1 MDYRKV
7 RTGSATITRNL
18 NDFDKDTENIY
29 ESLVIISKRA
39 NQIAMDMK
47 EELSEKIKDFS
58 ASSAATA
65 SNEASDE
72 MVENREQMDLAKY
85 YEQIPKPSLIATQE
99 FLNGQV
105 YYRLPEPDEEYID
118 GI

>member
-1 MDYRKV
+1 MDYKKI

-18 NDFDKDTENIY
+18 NDFDKETENIY

-47 EELSEKIKDFS
+47 EELSEKIKDFV
-58 ASSAATA
+58 ASAAA
-65 SNEASDE
+65 SSNEASDE
-72 MVENREQMDLAKY
+72 IVENREQMDLAKY

-99 FLNGQV
+99 FINGQV
-105 YYRLPEPDEEYID
+105 YFRLPEADEDNHGRI
-118 GI
+118 

>member
-1 MDYRKV
+1 MDYKKV
-7 RTGSATITRNL
+7 RTGSTTITRNL

-47 EELSEKIKDFS
+47 EELSEKIKDF
-58 ASSAATA
+58 AAASAAA
-65 SNEASDE
+65 NEASDE

-99 FLNGQV
+99 FINGQV
-105 YYRLPEPDEEYID
+105 YFRLPEADEDNHGRI
-118 GI
+118 